1 MKKSLKSTLEDNT
14 TQEVNGVFTEM
25 KETRLLEI

>member
-1 MKKSLKSTLEDNT
+1 MNKYLKITLEDNKS
-14 TQEVNGVFTEM
+14 QEVNGVSTEM